1 MRDAQIVEEGKQSV
15 EVEASIGKT
24 GVDLIDLIPAFDLQN
39 VAKDDSMVIPGGFVE
54 GDYGMHAEKG
64 FLGFVDLVGVSG

>member
-24 GVDLIDLIPAFDLQN
+24 GVDLIDLIPAFDLEN
-39 VAKDDSMVIPGGFVE
+39 VAKDDSMGIPCGFIK
-54 GDYGMHAEKG
+54 GDHGVHAEKG
-64 FLGFVDLVGVSG
+64 FLSFVDLMGVSG